1 MMIRAASL
9 PIEVNLLR
17 FSRFLQSQGIAHR
30 INEESGQQVIWV
42 ESDQQATL
50 VRETLATWPFDEDS
64 SLGSPVAYNLTS
76 LFRPIAF
83 LRKLIQASM
92 RAPVSFSL
100 ILACLLVA
108 VLSLLGA
115 ESQRVAILF
124 YPVLD
129 SSGLLPLLASIDS
142 PAAILRSLSPMLL
155 HFGELHLVFN
165 MMWLWYFGRQLE
177 SVQPRWLF
185 IMLILFC
192 SFAGNTAQ
200 YLTSGYNNF
209 GGMSG
214 VVYGLVGYT
223 WIVHT
228 FMPRSNLLINNKMF
242 VVFVISLVAM
252 EVFASSWVA
261 NAAHL
266 GGLIAGLVVGVGV
279 VGHYRF
285 VLGREAIGS

>member
-1 MMIRAASL
+1 MIRAASQ
-9 PIEVNLLR
+9 PIEVNLRR
-17 FSRFLQSQGIAHR
+17 FSRFMQSQGIAHR

-42 ESDQQATL
+42 EGEQQAAL
-50 VRETLATWPFDEDS
+50 VREALASWPFDEDS
-64 SLGSPVAYNLTS
+64 SNEGHAAYNS
-76 LFRPIAF
+76 KALFSPAALIG
-83 LRKLIQASM
+83 KLIQAFVQ
-92 RAPVSFSL
+92 APVSFSL

-108 VLSLLGA
+108 SFSLLG
-115 ESQRVAILF
+115 SQPQRVAILF

-129 SSGLLPLLASIDS
+129 NSGLFPLLTSIDS
-142 PAAILRSLSPMLL
+142 PAEILRSLSPMLL

-177 SVQPRWLF
+177 RVQPRWLF
-185 IMLILFC
+185 IVLILFC

-242 VVFVISLVAM
+242 VVFVIALIAM

-266 GGLIAGLVVGVGV
+266 GGLVAGLVTGMIV

-285 VLGREAIGS
+285 GLKREAISR